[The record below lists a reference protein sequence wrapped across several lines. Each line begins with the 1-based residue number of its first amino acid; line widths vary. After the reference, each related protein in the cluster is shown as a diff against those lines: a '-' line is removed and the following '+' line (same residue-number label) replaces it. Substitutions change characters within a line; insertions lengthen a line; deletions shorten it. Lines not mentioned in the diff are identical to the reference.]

1 MNAELINYIY
11 ALSGALVTGIVTLLI
26 QNFLPSYAR
35 EKGKN
40 LATKEDIELITKKIE
55 SVKTDYSKQL
65 ESHKSKLWQDQQ
77 QYLWTKEEIK
87 LKIETFKKSI
97 VDVAKLINLVKRYQ
111 LFLSERELA
120 LAAAGISKAIPDEGS
135 HTIYLEKHRE
145 FADLS
150 VEAFSEFRDILVEM
164 GGLYA
169 LFSVYFTLEL
179 SESLTRILNLANRA
193 IEPKMTFESVS
204 ERLHQEYN
212 ACGSLDAARLKVGL
226 YYDQLCDAGALA
238 LESQFFFDLLKSH
251 VNSTARS

>member
-1 MNAELINYIY
+1 MELTNYVY
-11 ALSGALVTGIVTLLI
+11 ALSGALATGIAIFFI
-26 QNFLPSYAR
+26 QYFFPSYAR

-55 SVKTDYSKQL
+55 SVRVDYSKQL
-65 ESHKSKLWQDQQ
+65 ESHKSKIWQDQQ
-77 QYLWTKEEIK
+77 QYLWAKEEIK

-120 LAAAGISKAIPDEGS
+120 LAAAGISKAASDEGS
-135 HTIYLEKHRE
+135 YAIYSDKSRQ

-150 VEAFSEFRDILVEM
+150 VQAFSEFRDVLVEM

-169 LFSVYFTLEL
+169 LFSVYFTSEL

-193 IEPKMTFESVS
+193 IEQKMTFESIS
-204 ERLHQEYN
+204 ELLHHEYH
-212 ACGSLDAARLKVGL
+212 ACGSLESARIKVGL
-226 YYDQLCDAGALA
+226 HYDQLCDSLTLG
-238 LESQFFFDLLKSH
+238 LESQLFFDLLKGH
-251 VNSTARS
+251 VNSIARS